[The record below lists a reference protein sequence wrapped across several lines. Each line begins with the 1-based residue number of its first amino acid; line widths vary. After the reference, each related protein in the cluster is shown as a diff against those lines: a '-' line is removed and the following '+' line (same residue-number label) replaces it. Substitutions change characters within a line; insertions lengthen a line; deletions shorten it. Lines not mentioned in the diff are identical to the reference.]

1 MSDSAAALKKRPLDD
16 VMLAMDVVDTL
27 RHRRKLVAR
36 ELDETQ
42 RDEQLLER
50 LRKIY
55 AAQGIE
61 VPDHILME
69 GVAALKEE
77 RFVYKPPSDS
87 LATRLARLYVSRDR
101 WAKWVLGAFAGLL
114 LAVAGYY
121 FGVVAPR
128 SALPSNLQAMH
139 ESVVEV
145 AQTDKAKDTAM
156 QLYMQA
162 LEALRDGDPD
172 SAREGLQS
180 LAGLR
185 TALEQQYTLR
195 IVNRPGERSG
205 VWRVPDL
212 NTSARNYYL
221 IVEAIDSEGRRV
233 PVEITSE
240 ETGETSRVETWGL
253 RVDRE
258 VFEQVAADK
267 QDDGIIQNNH
277 FGIKPRGH
285 LQPEYALP
293 TTGAAITRW

>member
-1 MSDSAAALKKRPLDD
+1 MSDSAASLKKRPLDD

-61 VPDHILME
+61 VPDHILRE

-77 RFVYKPPSDS
+77 RFVYKPPSDT
-87 LATRLARLYVSRDR
+87 LATRMARLYVSRER
-101 WAKWVLGAFAGLL
+101 WGKWLLGAFAGLL
-114 LAVAGYY
+114 LAAVGYY
-121 FGVVAPR
+121 FGVIAPR
-128 SALPSNLQAMH
+128 TALPAELEAMH

-145 AQTDKAKDTAM
+145 AQTDEAKDSAM
-156 QLYMQA
+156 QLYLQG
-162 LEALRDGDPD
+162 LQALRDGEPAR
-172 SAREGLQS
+172 AREDLQS
-180 LAGLR
+180 LAGLH
-185 TALEQQYTLR
+185 TALTQQYTLR

-205 VWRVPDL
+205 VWRIPDL
-212 NTSARNYYL
+212 NPSARNYYL
-221 IVEAIDSEGRRV
+221 IVEAIDSDGRRV
-233 PVEITSE
+233 PVDVTSE
-240 ETGETSRVETWGL
+240 ETGKTSRVETWGL

-267 QDDGIIQNNH
+267 QDDGIIQNNR
-277 FGIKPRGH
+277 FGIKLRGH
-285 LQPEYALP
+285 LQPDYAMP

>member
-1 MSDSAAALKKRPLDD
+1 MSDGAASLKKRPLDD

-55 AAQGIE
+55 TAQGIE
-61 VPDHILME
+61 VPDHILRE

-77 RFVYKPPSDS
+77 RFVYKPPPDT
-87 LATRLARLYVSRDR
+87 LATRLARLYVSRER
-101 WAKWVLGAFAGLL
+101 WGKWLLGAFAGLL
-114 LAVAGYY
+114 LAVVGYY
-121 FGVVAPR
+121 FGVIAPR
-128 SALPSNLQAMH
+128 TALPAELEAMH

-145 AQTDKAKDTAM
+145 AQTDEAKDSAM
-156 QLYMQA
+156 QLYLQG
-162 LEALRDGDPD
+162 LQALRDGEPER
-172 SAREGLQS
+172 AREDLQS

-205 VWRVPDL
+205 VWRIPDL
-212 NTSARNYYL
+212 NPSARNYYL
-221 IVEAIDSEGRRV
+221 IVEAIDSDGRRV
-233 PVEITSE
+233 PVDVTSE
-240 ETGETSRVETWGL
+240 ETGKTSRVETWGL

-267 QDDGIIQNNH
+267 QDDGIIQNNR
-277 FGIKPRGH
+277 FGIKRRGH
-285 LQPEYALP
+285 LRPDYALP

>member
-1 MSDSAAALKKRPLDD
+1 MSDSAASLKKRPLDD

-36 ELDETQ
+36 ELDDAQ
-42 RDEQLLER
+42 RDDQLLER

-55 AAQGIE
+55 TAQGIE
-61 VPDHILME
+61 VPDHILRE

-77 RFVYKPPSDS
+77 RFVYKPPPDT
-87 LATRLARLYVSRDR
+87 LATRLARLYVSRER
-101 WAKWVLGAFAGLL
+101 WGKWLLGAFAGLL
-114 LAVAGYY
+114 LAGAGYY

-128 SALPSNLQAMH
+128 MALPVELETMH

-145 AQTDKAKDTAM
+145 AQTDEAKDTAM
-156 QLYMQA
+156 QLYLQA
-162 LEALRDGDPD
+162 LQALRDGEPER
-172 SAREGLQS
+172 AREDLQS

-185 TALEQQYTLR
+185 KALEQQYTLR

-205 VWRVPDL
+205 VWRIPDL
-212 NTSARNYYL
+212 NPSARNYYL
-221 IVEAIDSEGRRV
+221 IVEAIDSDGRRV

-240 ETGETSRVETWGL
+240 ETGKTSRVETWGL

-267 QDDGIIQNNH
+267 QDDGIIQNNR
-277 FGIKPRGH
+277 FGVKRRGH
-285 LQPEYALP
+285 LHPDYALP

>member
-1 MSDSAAALKKRPLDD
+1 MSDSVDSVNKRPLDD

-27 RHRRKLVAR
+27 RHRRNLVDR
-36 ELDETQ
+36 ELGETQ

-55 AAQGIE
+55 STQGIE
-61 VPDHILME
+61 VPEHILRE

-77 RFVYKPPSDS
+77 RFVYKSPPDS
-87 LATRLARLYVSRDR
+87 LATRLARIYVSRDR
-101 WAKWVLGAFAGLL
+101 WGKWVLGAFAILL
-114 LAVAGYY
+114 LTAAGYY
-121 FGVVAPR
+121 FGVVAPGA
-128 SALPSNLQAMH
+128 ALPSRLEDMH
-139 ESVVEV
+139 KSVVGV
-145 AQTDKAKDTAM
+145 AQTVEAKNTAT

-162 LEALRDGDPD
+162 LDAFRDGDSD

-185 TALEQQYTLR
+185 AALEQQYTLR

-212 NTSARNYYL
+212 NPSARNYYV
-221 IVEAIDSEGRRV
+221 IVEAIDSDGRRL
-233 PVEITSE
+233 PVEVTSE
-240 ETGETSRVETWGL
+240 ETGETSNVETWGL
-253 RVDRE
+253 RVERE

-267 QDDGIIQNNH
+267 QDDGIIQNNN
-277 FGIKPRGH
+277 FGIKRRGH

-293 TTGAAITRW
+293 TTGAAITEW